1 MLVLTAQDKFGNA
14 EEEII
19 TLSKVSI
26 ATWTGSNVNNAV
38 FLPEEA
44 LAAGALVLDV
54 DAGGGGG
61 GGGTGGGGFGTG
73 FVRGDFLVVRHLLLR
88 FGALAAPYM
97 H

>member
-38 FLPEEA
+38 LLPEEA

-54 DAGGGGG
+54 DAGGGG

>member
-38 FLPEEA
+38 LLLPEAA

-54 DAGGGGG
+54 DAGGGGC

-73 FVRGDFLVVRHLLLR
+73 FVRGDFLVVRHLLR